1 MRSGQGAKLNF
12 SFVKLE
18 KDHCEG
24 RWARGAPWGLKPSQG
39 GVYSGQH
46 TFGSR
51 SSVPSVHQSGE
62 TGGWQMGGVVLGWSG
77 ELLEK
82 RSFPFLPS

>member
-1 MRSGQGAKLNF
+1 MRSGQGAKFNF

-39 GVYSGQH
+39 GVYPGQH

-62 TGGWQMGGVVLGWSG
+62 MGAGRCGVWCWDAVRTFGGV
-77 ELLEK
+77 
-82 RSFPFLPS
+82 FLPLLA